1 MLLLQRQRQR
11 HLQRAICRRKQ
22 QRRVI
27 LRLRCIDIVVEGGV
41 LLLLLLLIVVLLLRR
56 RRSVM
61 VVVEMEA
68 LVRVLACVG
77 RVGGDGLHIGRG
89 AGRLLARLGAADDGD
104 LDEAPEGK
112 VGSSWNR

>member
-27 LRLRCIDIVVEGGV
+27 LRLRCIDIVVEGV
-41 LLLLLLLIVVLLLRR
+41 LLLLLLIVVLLLRR
-56 RRSVM
+56 RSVM
-61 VVVEMEA
+61 VVVEVKA
-68 LVRVLACVG
+68 LVRVLPCVG

-104 LDEAPEGK
+104 LDEAPKGR
-112 VGSSWNR
+112 VRLG

>member
-27 LRLRCIDIVVEGGV
+27 LRLRCIDIVVEGV
-41 LLLLLLLIVVLLLRR
+41 LLLLLIVVLLRR

-61 VVVEMEA
+61 VVVEVKA
-68 LVRVLACVG
+68 LVRVLPCVG

-104 LDEAPEGK
+104 LDEAPKGR
-112 VGSSWNR
+112 VRLG

>member
-41 LLLLLLLIVVLLLRR
+41 LLLLLLLLRR

-112 VGSSWNR
+112 VGSSWDR

>member
-11 HLQRAICRRKQ
+11 HLQRAVCRRKQ

-27 LRLRCIDIVVEGGV
+27 LRLRCIDIVVEGV
-41 LLLLLLLIVVLLLRR
+41 LLLLLIVVLLLRR
-56 RRSVM
+56 RSVM
-61 VVVEMEA
+61 VVVEVKA
-68 LVRVLACVG
+68 LVRVLPCVG

-104 LDEAPEGK
+104 LDEAPKGR
-112 VGSSWNR
+112 VRLG

>member
-27 LRLRCIDIVVEGGV
+27 LRLRCIDIVVEGV
-41 LLLLLLLIVVLLLRR
+41 LLLLLIVVLLLRR
-56 RRSVM
+56 RSVM
-61 VVVEMEA
+61 VVVEVKA
-68 LVRVLACVG
+68 LVRVLPCVG

-104 LDEAPEGK
+104 LDEAPKGR
-112 VGSSWNR
+112 VRLG

>member
-41 LLLLLLLIVVLLLRR
+41 LLLLLLLLRR

-104 LDEAPEGK
+104 LDEAPECK
-112 VGSSWNR
+112 VGSSWDR